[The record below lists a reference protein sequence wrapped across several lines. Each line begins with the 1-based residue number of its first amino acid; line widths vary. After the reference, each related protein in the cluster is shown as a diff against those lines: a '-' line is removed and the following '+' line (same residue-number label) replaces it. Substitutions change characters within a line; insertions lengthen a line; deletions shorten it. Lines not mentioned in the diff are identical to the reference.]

1 MLRTCLFFDR
11 ANLLLLKQ
19 IYNKGLSGAAF
30 SCSFVDMEKRREP
43 RYQAVSARK
52 RAFALVLNPST
63 TKRSTEEMTKKSQEA
78 QEVEELKDTLRDIYD
93 RVQESG
99 STRADMQASLDNI
112 ANLCTEQLPEL
123 NEDDEDSEDDDEEED
138 AE

>member
-1 MLRTCLFFDR
+1 
-11 ANLLLLKQ
+11 
-19 IYNKGLSGAAF
+19 
-30 SCSFVDMEKRREP
+30 
-43 RYQAVSARK
+43 
-52 RAFALVLNPST
+52 
-63 TKRSTEEMTKKSQEA
+63 MTKKSQEA